1 MEREMKEAEAELK
14 RRKVEEE
21 EGKERERK
29 KVGDI
34 ATPGRFEKK
43 TGGKGGGG
51 STPGSR
57 RTPFRVGL

>member
-21 EGKERERK
+21 EGKERERDRA
-29 KVGDI
+29 GAI

-43 TGGKGGGG
+43 TKVG
-51 STPGSR
+51 TPR